1 MTEHGTLPWS
11 MAAIELAY
19 LHRHDRVLVAG
30 VARVGVVDAI
40 AHQVGARGTVL
51 VVEPDRSLAEQI
63 ADRGMPQVEVLAMA
77 PVGER
82 FGAFDALLCCPW
94 TMPPWPPESFC
105 ELALLNLRPGGRFVL
120 DLPGPEMLPDLAACW
135 PDCGGAEDGR
145 RHAQILQHGQ
155 RREDLAPLRHIADAE
170 TRASIGRQVRHIPA
184 LELHLS
190 AGGAHSA
197 DEGLQK
203 RGLAHAVVA
212 EDAYELAL
220 GDCKGDAVQDLD
232 APVSGGKVGDGEHG
246 HAAACRP
253 R

>member
-30 VARVGVVDAI
+30 AARVGVVDAI

-94 TMPPWPPESFC
+94 TMPPWPSESFC
-105 ELALLNLRPGGRFVL
+105 DIALLNLRPGGRFVL

-135 PDCGGAEDGR
+135 PDCGGAEDGLR
-145 RHAQILQHGQ
+145 LFRGPG
-155 RREDLAPLRHIADAE
+155 EDLLAEQARTAGLRRVQTAMGTHLWPL
-170 TRASIGRQVRHIPA
+170 TSP
-184 LELHLS
+184 LELLELV
-190 AGGAHSA
+190 APTLELTENRRTDLGLLLARRLRGTGAVDVLVHRSRIQA
-197 DEGLQK
+197 I
-203 RGLAHAVVA
+203 R
-212 EDAYELAL
+212 
-220 GDCKGDAVQDLD
+220 
-232 APVSGGKVGDGEHG
+232 
-246 HAAACRP
+246 
-253 R
+253 